1 MKKINKN
8 ILLAAIIF
16 SLGFSAHLFAQ
27 ENDVVSGFS
36 AQINSD
42 KINLIWNIV
51 NQDKANL
58 IRVEIKKPGQQN
70 WELLK
75 RFKVRN
81 PEGTIEGLPTLNYSY
96 QTRVKENG
104 VYFFRVIL
112 LDANNNE
119 INSTELKLGVSDLSE
134 ARLFQNN
141 PNPFNP
147 STVISYEVLTPGQIS
162 LRVFNLTGKE
172 IATLVDEFK
181 QPGRYNIRFDV
192 NNYPE
197 MSSGIYIYKLQTS
210 SSSDIRKMIFTK

>member
-1 MKKINKN
+1 MKKIKIN
-8 ILLAAIIF
+8 ILLAAILF
-16 SLGFSAHLFAQ
+16 SLSISTNIEAQ
-27 ENDVVSGFS
+27 DNDQVSGFS
-36 AQINSD
+36 AKINSD

-51 NQDKANL
+51 NQDKAGL
-58 IRVEIKKPGQQN
+58 IRVEVKKPGQQN

-75 RFKVRN
+75 RFNVKKS
-81 PEGTIEGLPTLNYSY
+81 EEELPTLNYTY
-96 QTRVKENG
+96 QTKVKENG
-104 VYFFRVIL
+104 VYFFRVII
-112 LDANNNE
+112 LDENNAE

-134 ARLFQNN
+134 ARLFQNT

-147 STVISYEVLTPGQIS
+147 STTISYEVVTPGQIS
-162 LRVFNLTGKE
+162 LSVFNLAGKE
-172 IATLVDEFK
+172 IANLVNEFK

>member
-1 MKKINKN
+1 MKKLKQN
-8 ILLAAIIF
+8 ILLTVILL
-16 SLGFSAHLFAQ
+16 SLGISTHIIAQ
-27 ENDVVSGFS
+27 DNDVVSGFS
-36 AQINSD
+36 AQLNSD

-58 IRVEIKKPGQQN
+58 IRVEIRKPGQNN

-81 PEGTIEGLPTLNYSY
+81 AETTTDGLPTLNYSY

-104 VYFFRVIL
+104 VYFFRVII

-119 INSTELKLGVSDLSE
+119 INSAEIKLGVSDLSE
-134 ARLFQNN
+134 AKLYQNN

-147 STVISYEVLTPGQIS
+147 STVISYEVLTPGPIS

-172 IATLVDEFK
+172 ITTLVDEFK

-210 SSSDIRKMIFTK
+210 STSDIRKMIFTK